1 MLSEIREFL
10 GCATPDAWVEAALQ
24 DQEVLLLDHKN
35 NEFKAASTA
44 LALIAKYNAHEE
56 LVNFMSRL
64 AREEL
69 RHHEQVLA
77 LLKKRG
83 IALRPISAGRYASGL
98 RTAVRNHEPSKLI
111 DTLIVGAFIECRSCE
126 RFAALIDHLDADLAK
141 FYGSLLKSEARHF
154 QGYLA
159 LARRYG
165 DEADIQRRIEVVRE
179 VEAQLIQSADSEF
192 RFHSGVP
199 MDVFGVA
206 ASV

>member
-10 GCATPDAWVEAALQ
+10 GCATPDAWVQAALR
-24 DQEVLLLDHKN
+24 DQEVLLIDHKN

-44 LALIAKYNAHEE
+44 LALIAKYSTHED

-77 LLKKRG
+77 ILKKRG
-83 IALRPISAGRYASGL
+83 IALRPVSASRYASGL
-98 RTAVRNHEPSKLI
+98 RAAVRNHEPFKMV

-126 RFAALIDHLDADLAK
+126 RFAALVDHLDADLAK

-154 QGYLA
+154 QGYLE

-165 DEADIQRRIEVVRE
+165 DAADIEKRVEEIRK
-179 VEAQLIQSADSEF
+179 VEAELISAPDTEF

-199 MDVFGVA
+199 LA
-206 ASV
+206 A

>member
-1 MLSEIREFL
+1 MLSEIRDFL
-10 GCATPDAWVEAALQ
+10 GCATPAAWVQAALQ
-24 DQEVLLLDHKN
+24 DQEVLLIDHKN

-44 LALIAKYNAHEE
+44 LALIAKYSNHED

-77 LLKKRG
+77 ILKKRR
-83 IALRPISAGRYASGL
+83 IPLRTVHAGRYASGL
-98 RTAVRNHEPSKLI
+98 RALARNHEPHKLV

-126 RFAALIDHLDADLAK
+126 RFAALVEHLDADLAK

-154 QGYLA
+154 QGYLN

-165 DEADIQRRIEVVRE
+165 DEADIERRVAEIRA
-179 VEAQLIQSADSEF
+179 VEAELISTPDAEF

-199 MDVFGVA
+199 LVA
-206 ASV
+206 

>member
-10 GCATPDAWVEAALQ
+10 GCATPDAWVEAALR
-24 DQEVLLLDHKN
+24 DQEVLLIDHKN

-44 LALIAKYNAHEE
+44 LALIAKYNTHEE

-77 LLKKRG
+77 ILKKRG
-83 IALRPISAGRYASGL
+83 IGLRPISASRYASGL
-98 RTAVRNHEPSKLI
+98 RAAVRNHEPQKLI

-126 RFAALIDHLDADLAK
+126 RFAALVDHLDADLAK

-154 QGYLA
+154 QGYLG

-165 DEADIQRRIEVVRE
+165 DEADIEKRVVHIRE
-179 VEAQLIQSADSEF
+179 IEAQLISSPDEEF

-199 MDVFGVA
+199 RA
-206 ASV
+206 A

>member
-1 MLSEIREFL
+1 MLSEIRDFL
-10 GCATPDAWVEAALQ
+10 GCATPDAWVQAALQ
-24 DQEVLLLDHKN
+24 DQEVMLIDHKN

-44 LALIAKYNAHEE
+44 LALIAKYSTHGD

-77 LLKKRG
+77 ILKKRG

-98 RTAVRNHEPSKLI
+98 RAEVRNHEPFKLV

-126 RFAALIDHLDADLAK
+126 RFAALVDHLDADLAK

-165 DEADIQRRIEVVRE
+165 DAADIARRVAEIRE
-179 VEAQLIQSADSEF
+179 LEARLIDSPDLGF
-192 RFHSGVP
+192 RFHSGIP
-199 MDVFGVA
+199 QA
-206 ASV
+206 A